1 VQEGR
6 TRDPSLSARDP
17 SLSARDPSLGARDPS
32 LGARDPSLDQDTAGH
47 TLLRKTSGSSVLPAI
62 ELCGITKRFGP
73 VDVLSDVDLSLYPGR
88 VHSLAGENG
97 AGKSTLV
104 KILGGIYR
112 PDNGRILRDG
122 IETVITD
129 AADARR
135 QGIAV
140 IHQHPAVF
148 PDLSVAENVF
158 VGRQPRAM
166 SGIDWPAMRRRA
178 QELLAGLQIDI
189 DSGLPVKMLSIAE
202 RQAVEIAKALSIDAK
217 VLVMDEP
224 TSTISRRE
232 VDRLFEIVERLKAQG
247 VAILFISHFID
258 EILGLGDEVTILR
271 SGKRVMTG
279 PTADL
284 TPAQTVRQMIG
295 TEPSAFFPKEET
307 RIGAPVV
314 SVHGLSG
321 AGFVKDVT
329 FEVRAGEILGF
340 FGLVGAG
347 RSEVAQMLFG
357 ITPPDQGEI
366 RLNDQVVRLRSSKDA
381 MRLGISLVPED
392 RHQQGL
398 VLPFPIRANETL
410 PILRQLSNTLGLVDR
425 AKENEI
431 AEKFTAQMRVIAQG
445 VEQLTS
451 TLSGGNQQKVLI
463 GKWLIPAPEVLI
475 LDQPTR
481 GVDVGAKAE
490 IHRIISHLAA
500 QGLAVILISDDAQEV
515 IGMAD
520 RILVFR
526 GGRIVAESGRASFD
540 REAMLL
546 AAAQAAREEAEGVVS
561 GEDATDDDR
570 ERGRGRERVVGGRGW
585 VRQVMRIREL
595 GLVAALLLIGLG
607 ITLREPRFLDGANL
621 EQVALSATLV
631 CIVSLGEALVIIARQ
646 IDLSVGAIVAASAFV
661 AADWLQQHPD
671 GSILF
676 VFLIGCL
683 VGGALGAFN
692 ALLVTGFRIPAI
704 VATLGTLAMYRGGVI
719 VLAGGRQISA
729 TVLPDSYGF
738 IARAHFA
745 GLPILVWLAVLLTIG
760 FGLAARYTRIGRN
773 FYALGSNQESAKF
786 AGISEQRHIA
796 LLFVVSGLLCG
807 LVGVL
812 WGARF
817 GTVDAVIAPELH
829 FQAISAA
836 VVGGVSIFGGSGSVY
851 GAALGAVIFAVLQNG
866 IQLLGI
872 NRFWLQAVLGA
883 AIVVTVL
890 FYSQLAKRAEG
901 IERRSRFTGHLQSQ
915 FRR

>member
-1 VQEGR
+1 MREGR
-6 TRDPSLSARDP
+6 T
-17 SLSARDPSLGARDPS
+17 
-32 LGARDPSLDQDTAGH
+32 DTAGD
-47 TLLRKTSGSSVLPAI
+47 TLLRNATGSSVVPAI

-73 VDVLSDVDLSLYPGR
+73 VDVLSNVDLSLYPGR

-104 KILGGIYR
+104 KILGGIHP
-112 PDNGRILRDG
+112 PDGGRILRDG
-122 IETVITD
+122 AETTIAD

-148 PDLSVAENVF
+148 PELSVAENVF
-158 VGRQPRAM
+158 VGRQPRGVNGINWTAM
-166 SGIDWPAMRRRA
+166 ARRA
-178 QELLAGLQIDI
+178 RELLSGLQIDI
-189 DSGLPVKMLSIAE
+189 DPGLPVSLLSIAE
-202 RQAVEIAKALSIDAK
+202 RQTVEIAKALSIDAK

-224 TSTISRRE
+224 TSTISSRE
-232 VDRLFEIVERLKAQG
+232 VHRLFEMVERLKEQG

-279 PTADL
+279 PTAGL
-284 TPAQTVRQMIG
+284 TAAETVRQMIG
-295 TEPSAFFPKEET
+295 TEPSAFFPKEEAQ
-307 RIGAPVV
+307 IGEPVV
-314 SVHGLSG
+314 SVSNLSG
-321 AGFVKDVT
+321 AGFVEDIS
-329 FEVRAGEILGF
+329 FEVRSGEILGF

-347 RSEVAQMLFG
+347 RSEVAQILFG
-357 ITPPDQGEI
+357 LTRPDQGEI
-366 RLNDQVVRLRSSKDA
+366 RLNGQIVRLRSSRDA
-381 MRLGISLVPED
+381 TRLGISLVPED

-410 PILRQLSNTLGLVDR
+410 PILRRLSNGMGLVDR
-425 AKENEI
+425 VKENEI
-431 AEKFTAQMRVIAQG
+431 AQRFTGQMRVVASG
-445 VEQLTS
+445 VEQLTN

-463 GKWLIPAPEVLI
+463 GKWLIPEPRVLI

-490 IHRIISHLAA
+490 IHRIISKLAA

-546 AAAQAAREEAEGVVS
+546 AAAQAAKEIKSADYTDYADLGGEGKEE
-561 GEDATDDDR
+561 GEEEKNGTD
-570 ERGRGRERVVGGRGW
+570 RGRVRGGASGWLSKLMRV
-585 VRQVMRIREL
+585 REL
-595 GLVAALLLIGLG
+595 GLVVALLLIGLG

-631 CIVSLGEALVIIARQ
+631 CIVALGEALVIIARQ
-646 IDLSVGAIVAASAFV
+646 IDLSVGAMVATSAFV
-661 AADWLQQHPD
+661 AADWLQQNPN
-671 GSILF
+671 GSILV

-729 TVLPDSYGF
+729 TVLPDSYGA

-745 GLPILVWLAVLLTIG
+745 GVPALVWLALLFTVG
-760 FGLAARYTRIGRN
+760 FGLAARFTRVGRN
-773 FYALGSNQESAKF
+773 IYALGSNQESAKF
-786 AGISEQRHIA
+786 AGIDDRRHVA
-796 LLFVVSGLLCG
+796 LLFVLSGLLCG

-829 FQAISAA
+829 FQAISAV

-883 AIVVTVL
+883 AIVATVL
-890 FYSQLAKRAEG
+890 FYSQLARRAEG
-901 IERRSRFTGHLQSQ
+901 VERRSRLSRHLRRQ

>member
-1 VQEGR
+1 VQKGS
-6 TRDPSLSARDP
+6 T
-17 SLSARDPSLGARDPS
+17 
-32 LGARDPSLDQDTAGH
+32 DTAGEPV
-47 TLLRKTSGSSVLPAI
+47 LRNATGRPVVPAI

-73 VDVLSDVDLSLYPGR
+73 VEVLSNVDLSLYPGR

-104 KILGGIYR
+104 KILGGIYP
-112 PDNGRILRDG
+112 PDGGRIVKDG
-122 IETVITD
+122 VETTIVS

-135 QGIAV
+135 QGISV

-158 VGRQPRAM
+158 ISRQPRGV
-166 SGIDWPAMRRRA
+166 SGIDWTTMTRRA
-178 QELLAGLQIDI
+178 QELLNRLQIDI
-189 DSGLPVKMLSIAE
+189 DAGLPVKLLSIAE
-202 RQAVEIAKALSIDAK
+202 RQAVEVAKALSIDAK

-224 TSTISRRE
+224 TSTISSRE
-232 VDRLFEIVERLKAQG
+232 VDRLFEIVEHLRVQG

-258 EILGLGDEVTILR
+258 EILGLGDEVTVLR
-271 SGKRVMTG
+271 SGKRIITG
-279 PTADL
+279 PTADF
-284 TPAQTVRQMIG
+284 TPAQTVRYMIG
-295 TEPSAFFPKEET
+295 TEPAVFFPKEEAE
-307 RIGAPVV
+307 IGEPVV

-321 AGFVKDVT
+321 AGFVEDVT

-357 ITPPDQGEI
+357 ITRPDRGEI
-366 RLNDQVVRLRSSKDA
+366 RLNNQVVRLRSSHDA

-398 VLPFPIRANETL
+398 VLPFTIRANETL
-410 PILRQLSNTLGLVDR
+410 PILRQLSNRLGLVDR
-425 AKENEI
+425 TKETIVAK
-431 AEKFTAQMRVIAQG
+431 KFTRQMRVVATG
-445 VEQLTS
+445 VEQSTN

-463 GKWLIPAPEVLI
+463 GKWLIPAPRLLI
-475 LDQPTR
+475 LDEPTR

-500 QGLAVILISDDAQEV
+500 EGIAVILISDDAQEV

-546 AAAQAAREEAEGVVS
+546 AAAQASREGDSVAQGSAPIVQHCDIS
-561 GEDATDDDR
+561 GTIR
-570 ERGRGRERVVGGRGW
+570 ERGAGDSGDQPAAPPAQTAGVEESSLQANGW
-585 VRQVMRIREL
+585 LGKLMRIREL
-595 GLVAALLLIGLG
+595 GLVVALLLIGLG
-607 ITLREPRFLDGANL
+607 VTLREPRFLEGANL

-631 CIVSLGEALVIIARQ
+631 CIVALGEALVIVARQ
-646 IDLSVGAIVAASAFV
+646 IDLSVGAMVATSAFV
-661 AADWLQQHPD
+661 AADWLQQHPA
-671 GSILF
+671 GSIFF

-683 VGGALGAFN
+683 VGGGLGAFN
-692 ALLVTGFRIPAI
+692 ALLVTVFRIPAI

-729 TVLPDSYGF
+729 TVLPDSYGD

-745 GLPILVWLAVLLTIG
+745 GVPMLVWLALLFTVA
-760 FGLAARYTRIGRN
+760 FGLAARFTRTGRN
-773 FYALGSNQESAKF
+773 LYALGSNQESARF
-786 AGISEQRHIA
+786 AGINERRHIA
-796 LLFVVSGLLCG
+796 LIFVLSGLLCG

-817 GTVDAVIAPELH
+817 GTVDAVIAPDLH
-829 FQAISAA
+829 FQAISAV

-851 GAALGAVIFAVLQNG
+851 GAALGAIIFAVLQNG

-890 FYSQLAKRAEG
+890 FYSQLARRAEG
-901 IERRSRFTGHLQSQ
+901 VERRSRLSGKIS
-915 FRR
+915 RRFWR

>member
-1 VQEGR
+1 V
-6 TRDPSLSARDP
+6 RD
-17 SLSARDPSLGARDPS
+17 GYT
-32 LGARDPSLDQDTAGH
+32 DTAGN
-47 TLLRKTSGSSVLPAI
+47 TFLRKASGSSVAPAI

-73 VDVLSDVDLSLYPGR
+73 VDVLSNVDLCLHAGR

-104 KILGGIYR
+104 KILGGIHQ
-112 PDNGRILRDG
+112 PDSGHILRDG
-122 IETVITD
+122 AETTITD

-158 VGRQPRAM
+158 IGRQPRGV
-166 SGIDWPAMRRRA
+166 SGIDWSAMTRRA
-178 QELLAGLQIDI
+178 QELLSALHIDI
-189 DSGLPVKMLSIAE
+189 DPGLPVKLLSIAE
-202 RQAVEIAKALSIDAK
+202 RQTVEIAKALSIDAK

-224 TSTISRRE
+224 TSTISSRE
-232 VDRLFEIVERLKAQG
+232 VDRLFEMVEHLKDQG

-279 PTADL
+279 PTTGL
-284 TPAQTVRQMIG
+284 TPTETVRHMIG

-307 RIGAPVV
+307 QIGEPTV
-314 SVHGLSG
+314 SVSGLSG
-321 AGFVKDVT
+321 AGFVEDIS
-329 FEVRAGEILGF
+329 FEVRTGEILGF

-357 ITPPDQGEI
+357 ITPPEQGEI
-366 RLNDQVVRLRSSKDA
+366 RLNNEIVKLHSSRDA
-381 MRLGISLVPED
+381 TRLGISLVPED

-410 PILRQLSNTLGLVDR
+410 PILRKLSNGLGLVDR
-425 AKENEI
+425 VKENAM
-431 AEKFTAQMRVIAQG
+431 AERFTRQMRVIASG
-445 VEQLTS
+445 IEQSTN
-451 TLSGGNQQKVLI
+451 TLSGGNQQKVLL
-463 GKWLIPAPEVLI
+463 GKWLIPAPRVLI

-490 IHRIISHLAA
+490 IHRIISNLAA

-546 AAAQAAREEAEGVVS
+546 AAAQAPREVKSADYTDYADLSEGESGGEGMEEGVEKAKEE
-561 GEDATDDDR
+561 G
-570 ERGRGRERVVGGRGW
+570 RGRGREKGTARAWISKLMRV
-585 VRQVMRIREL
+585 REL
-595 GLVAALLLIGLG
+595 GLVIALLLIGLG

-631 CIVSLGEALVIIARQ
+631 CMVALGEALVIIGRQ
-646 IDLSVGAIVAASAFV
+646 IDLSVGAMVATSAFV
-661 AADWLQQHPD
+661 AADWLQQNPN
-671 GSILF
+671 GSILV

-729 TVLPDSYGF
+729 TVLPDSYGA
-738 IARAHFA
+738 IARAHFMGVPA
-745 GLPILVWLAVLLTIG
+745 LVWLAFLFTLG
-760 FGLAARYTRIGRN
+760 FGLAARFTRTGRN
-773 FYALGSNQESAKF
+773 IYALGSNQESAKF
-786 AGISEQRHIA
+786 AGINERLHIA
-796 LLFVVSGLLCG
+796 LLFLLSGLLSG

-829 FQAISAA
+829 FQAISAV

-851 GAALGAVIFAVLQNG
+851 GAALGAIIFAVLQNG

-883 AIVVTVL
+883 AIVATVL
-890 FYSQLAKRAEG
+890 FYSQLARRAEG
-901 IERRSRFTGHLQSQ
+901 VERRSRLTGHL
-915 FRR
+915 RRQVER

>member
-1 VQEGR
+1 MV
-6 TRDPSLSARDP
+6 
-17 SLSARDPSLGARDPS
+17 
-32 LGARDPSLDQDTAGH
+32 
-47 TLLRKTSGSSVLPAI
+47 PAI

-73 VDVLSDVDLSLYPGR
+73 VDVLSNVDLSLYPGR

-104 KILGGIYR
+104 KILGGIYP
-112 PDNGRILRDG
+112 PDGGRILRDG
-122 IETVITD
+122 AETTITD

-158 VGRQPRAM
+158 IGRQPRGV
-166 SGIDWPAMRRRA
+166 SGIDWSAMTRRA
-178 QELLAGLQIDI
+178 QELLSGLQIDI
-189 DSGLPVKMLSIAE
+189 DPGLPVKLLSVAE
-202 RQAVEIAKALSIDAK
+202 RQAVEIAKALSIDAR

-224 TSTISRRE
+224 TSTISSRE
-232 VDRLFEIVERLKAQG
+232 VDRLFEIVEHLKARG

-279 PTADL
+279 PTAEL

-295 TEPSAFFPKEET
+295 TEPSAFFPKEEA
-307 RIGAPVV
+307 RIGEPVV
-314 SVHGLSG
+314 SVSGLSG
-321 AGFVKDVT
+321 AGFVEDVS

-366 RLNDQVVRLRSSKDA
+366 RLNNQVVRLRSSRDA
-381 MRLGISLVPED
+381 TRLGISLVPED

-410 PILRQLSNTLGLVDR
+410 PILRQLANGLGLVDR
-425 AKENEI
+425 VKENAI
-431 AEKFTAQMRVIAQG
+431 AQRFTEQMRVVASG
-445 VEQLTS
+445 VEQATN

-463 GKWLIPAPEVLI
+463 GKWLIPAPRVLI

-490 IHRIISHLAA
+490 IHRIISNLAA
-500 QGLAVILISDDAQEV
+500 QGLAVILITDDAQEV

-546 AAAQAAREEAEGVVS
+546 AAAQAARERGVGEEEG
-561 GEDATDDDR
+561 EETDETD
-570 ERGRGRERVVGGRGW
+570 RGRGRRREGNPATGWLSKLMRV
-585 VRQVMRIREL
+585 REL
-595 GLVAALLLIGLG
+595 GLVVALLLIGLG

-631 CIVSLGEALVIIARQ
+631 CIVALGEALVIIARQ
-646 IDLSVGAIVAASAFV
+646 IDLSVGAMVATSAFV

-671 GSILF
+671 GSIWV
-676 VFLIGCL
+676 VFLVGCL
-683 VGGALGAFN
+683 VGGGLGAFN

-729 TVLPDSYGF
+729 TVLPDSYGA

-745 GLPILVWLAVLLTIG
+745 GVPALVWLALLFTIG
-760 FGLAARYTRIGRN
+760 FGLAARFTRTGRN

-786 AGISEQRHIA
+786 AGINERRHIA
-796 LLFVVSGLLCG
+796 LLFVLSGLLCG

-829 FQAISAA
+829 FQAISAV

-851 GAALGAVIFAVLQNG
+851 GAALGAIIFAVLQNG

-890 FYSQLAKRAEG
+890 FYSQLARRAEG
-901 IERRSRFTGHLQSQ
+901 VERRSRLTGHL
-915 FRR
+915 RRRFWQ

>member
-1 VQEGR
+1 V
-6 TRDPSLSARDP
+6 
-17 SLSARDPSLGARDPS
+17 
-32 LGARDPSLDQDTAGH
+32 
-47 TLLRKTSGSSVLPAI
+47 VPAI

-104 KILGGIYR
+104 KILGGIHQ
-112 PDNGRILRDG
+112 PDGGRILRDG
-122 IETVITD
+122 VETTISD

-135 QGIAV
+135 HGIAV

-158 VGRQPRAM
+158 VGRQPRGVR
-166 SGIDWPAMRRRA
+166 GIDWTAMTRRA
-178 QELLAGLQIDI
+178 QELLSGLQIDI
-189 DSGLPVKMLSIAE
+189 DPGLPVKLLGIAE
-202 RQAVEIAKALSIDAK
+202 RQTVEIAKALSIDAK

-224 TSTISRRE
+224 TSTISSRE
-232 VDRLFEIVERLKAQG
+232 VHRLFEMVERLKEQG

-279 PTADL
+279 PTAGL
-284 TPAQTVRQMIG
+284 TAAETVRQMIG

-307 RIGAPVV
+307 RIGEPVV
-314 SVHGLSG
+314 SVNNLSG
-321 AGFVKDVT
+321 AGFVEDIS
-329 FEVRAGEILGF
+329 FEVRSGEILGF

-357 ITPPDQGEI
+357 LTRPDQGEI
-366 RLNDQVVRLRSSKDA
+366 RLNGQIVRLRSSRDA
-381 MRLGISLVPED
+381 TRLGISLVPED

-410 PILRQLSNTLGLVDR
+410 PILRRLSNGMGLVDR
-425 AKENEI
+425 VKENEI
-431 AEKFTAQMRVIAQG
+431 AQRFTGQMRVVASG
-445 VEQLTS
+445 VEQLTN

-463 GKWLIPAPEVLI
+463 GKWLIPAPRVLI

-490 IHRIISHLAA
+490 IHRIISNLAA

-526 GGRIVAESGRASFD
+526 GGRVVAESGRASFD

-546 AAAQAAREEAEGVVS
+546 AAAQAAREIRSADFPAVAQGYGGQAPDCADLGEGKTEEET
-561 GEDATDDDR
+561 GEN
-570 ERGRGRERVVGGRGW
+570 RGRGRRRGRVGGVANGW
-585 VRQVMRIREL
+585 VSKLMRVREL
-595 GLVAALLLIGLG
+595 GLVVALLLIGLG

-631 CIVSLGEALVIIARQ
+631 CIVALGEALVIIARQ
-646 IDLSVGAIVAASAFV
+646 IDLSVGAMVATSAFV
-661 AADWLQQHPD
+661 AADWLQQNPN
-671 GSILF
+671 GSIF
-676 VFLIGCL
+676 MVFLIGCL

-729 TVLPDSYGF
+729 TVLPDSYGA

-745 GLPILVWLAVLLTIG
+745 GVPALVWLALLFAVG
-760 FGLAARYTRIGRN
+760 FGLAARFTRAGRN
-773 FYALGSNQESAKF
+773 IYALGSNQESAKF
-786 AGISEQRHIA
+786 AGINDRRHIA
-796 LLFVVSGLLCG
+796 LLFVLSGLLCG

-829 FQAISAA
+829 FQAISAV

-883 AIVVTVL
+883 AIVATVL
-890 FYSQLAKRAEG
+890 FYSQLARRAEG
-901 IERRSRFTGHLQSQ
+901 VERRSRLSGHLRRQ

>member
-1 VQEGR
+1 MREGC
-6 TRDPSLSARDP
+6 T
-17 SLSARDPSLGARDPS
+17 
-32 LGARDPSLDQDTAGH
+32 DTAGD
-47 TLLRKTSGSSVLPAI
+47 TLLRNATGSSVVPAI

-73 VDVLSDVDLSLYPGR
+73 VDVLSNVDLSLYPGR

-104 KILGGIYR
+104 KILGGIYQ
-112 PDNGRILRDG
+112 PDSGRILRDG
-122 IETVITD
+122 AETTITD

-158 VGRQPRAM
+158 VGRQPRGV
-166 SGIDWPAMRRRA
+166 SGIDWTAMTRRA

-189 DSGLPVKMLSIAE
+189 DPGLPVKLLSIAE

-224 TSTISRRE
+224 TSTISSRE
-232 VDRLFEIVERLKAQG
+232 VDRLFEIVERLKGQG

-271 SGKRVMTG
+271 SGRRVMTG
-279 PTADL
+279 PTAEL

-295 TEPSAFFPKEET
+295 TEPSAFFPKEQT
-307 RIGAPVV
+307 RIGEPVV
-314 SVHGLSG
+314 SVSGLSG
-321 AGFVKDVT
+321 AGFVEDVS

-366 RLNDQVVRLRSSKDA
+366 RLNNQVVRLRSSRDA

-410 PILRQLSNTLGLVDR
+410 PILRRLANGLGLVDR
-425 AKENEI
+425 VKENAI
-431 AEKFTAQMRVIAQG
+431 AQRFTGQMRVVASG
-445 VEQLTS
+445 VEQLTN

-463 GKWLIPAPEVLI
+463 GKWLIPAPRILI

-490 IHRIISHLAA
+490 IHRIISNLAA

-526 GGRIVAESGRASFD
+526 GGRIAAESGRASFD

-546 AAAQAAREEAEGVVS
+546 AAAQAAREIRSADYTDYADEGERGEAADETNRG
-561 GEDATDDDR
+561 R
-570 ERGRGRERVVGGRGW
+570 RRGRGRKVANGWLSKLMRV
-585 VRQVMRIREL
+585 REL
-595 GLVAALLLIGLG
+595 GLVVALLLIGLG
-607 ITLREPRFLDGANL
+607 ITLREPRFLEGANL

-631 CIVSLGEALVIIARQ
+631 CIVALGEALVIIARQ
-646 IDLSVGAIVAASAFV
+646 IDLSIGAMVATSAFV

-671 GSILF
+671 GSIWV

-729 TVLPDSYGF
+729 TVLPDSYGA

-745 GLPILVWLAVLLTIG
+745 GVPALVWLALLFTIG
-760 FGLAARYTRIGRN
+760 FGLAARFTRTGRN

-786 AGISEQRHIA
+786 AGINERRHIA
-796 LLFVVSGLLCG
+796 LLFVLSGVLCG
-807 LVGVL
+807 VVGVL

-829 FQAISAA
+829 FQAISAV

-851 GAALGAVIFAVLQNG
+851 GAALGAIIFAVLQNG

-883 AIVVTVL
+883 AIVLTVL
-890 FYSQLAKRAEG
+890 FYSQLARRAEG
-901 IERRSRFTGHLQSQ
+901 VERRSRLTGQL
-915 FRR
+915 RRRFWR

>member
-1 VQEGR
+1 M
-6 TRDPSLSARDP
+6 RD
-17 SLSARDPSLGARDPS
+17 GCT
-32 LGARDPSLDQDTAGH
+32 DTAGD
-47 TLLRKTSGSSVLPAI
+47 TLLRKATGSTVVPAI

-73 VDVLSDVDLSLYPGR
+73 VDVLSNVDLSLYPGR

-104 KILGGIYR
+104 KILGGIHQ
-112 PDNGRILRDG
+112 PDGGHILRDG
-122 IETVITD
+122 AETTITD

-158 VGRQPRAM
+158 VGRQPRGV
-166 SGIDWPAMRRRA
+166 SGIDWTTMTRRA
-178 QELLAGLQIDI
+178 QELLSALQIDI
-189 DSGLPVKMLSIAE
+189 DPGLPVKLLSVAE
-202 RQAVEIAKALSIDAK
+202 RQTVEIAKALSIDAK

-224 TSTISRRE
+224 TSTISSRE
-232 VDRLFEIVERLKAQG
+232 VDRLFEMVERLKDQG

-279 PTADL
+279 PTAGL
-284 TPAQTVRQMIG
+284 TAAETVRHMIG

-307 RIGAPVV
+307 QIGEPVV
-314 SVHGLSG
+314 SVSGLSG
-321 AGFVKDVT
+321 AGFVEDIS
-329 FEVRAGEILGF
+329 FEVHAGEILGF

-347 RSEVAQMLFG
+347 RSEVAEMLFG
-357 ITPPDQGEI
+357 ITPPDQGQI
-366 RLNDQVVRLRSSKDA
+366 RLNNQIVRLRSSRDA
-381 MRLGISLVPED
+381 TRLGISLVPED

-410 PILRQLSNTLGLVDR
+410 PILRRLSNGLGLVDR
-425 AKENEI
+425 VKENVI
-431 AEKFTAQMRVIAQG
+431 AERFTGQMRVVASGI
-445 VEQLTS
+445 EQSTN

-463 GKWLIPAPEVLI
+463 GKWLIPAPRVLI

-490 IHRIISHLAA
+490 IHRIISNLAA

-526 GGRIVAESGRASFD
+526 GGRVVAETGRASFD

-546 AAAQAAREEAEGVVS
+546 AAAQAAREIKSADYTDHADLSDEGKKG
-561 GEDATDDDR
+561 GET
-570 ERGRGRERVVGGRGW
+570 EEGEENRGRGRRRVRVRGVGSGW
-585 VRQVMRIREL
+585 VSKLMRVREL
-595 GLVAALLLIGLG
+595 GLVVALLLIGLG

-631 CIVSLGEALVIIARQ
+631 CIVALGEALVIIARQ
-646 IDLSVGAIVAASAFV
+646 IDLSVGAMVATSAFV
-661 AADWLQQHPD
+661 AADWLQQNPN
-671 GSILF
+671 GSILV

-729 TVLPDSYGF
+729 TVLPDSYGA

-745 GLPILVWLAVLLTIG
+745 GVPALVWLALFFTIG
-760 FGLAARYTRIGRN
+760 FGLAARFTRTGRN
-773 FYALGSNQESAKF
+773 IYALGSNQESAKF
-786 AGISEQRHIA
+786 AGINDRHHIA
-796 LLFVVSGLLCG
+796 LLFVLSGLLCG

-829 FQAISAA
+829 FQAISAV

-883 AIVVTVL
+883 AIVATVL
-890 FYSQLAKRAEG
+890 FYSQLARRAEG
-901 IERRSRFTGHLQSQ
+901 VERRSRLSGHLRRQ
-915 FRR
+915 F

>member
-1 VQEGR
+1 V
-6 TRDPSLSARDP
+6 
-17 SLSARDPSLGARDPS
+17 
-32 LGARDPSLDQDTAGH
+32 
-47 TLLRKTSGSSVLPAI
+47 VPAI

-73 VDVLSDVDLSLYPGR
+73 VDVLSNVDLILYPGR

-104 KILGGIYR
+104 KILGGIHQ
-112 PDNGRILRDG
+112 PDGGRILRDG
-122 IETVITD
+122 AETTISD

-158 VGRQPRAM
+158 VGRQPRGVN
-166 SGIDWPAMRRRA
+166 GIDWTAMTRRA
-178 QELLAGLQIDI
+178 RELLSGLQIDI
-189 DSGLPVKMLSIAE
+189 DPGLPVKLLSIAE
-202 RQAVEIAKALSIDAK
+202 RQTVEIAKALSIDAK

-224 TSTISRRE
+224 TSTISSRE
-232 VDRLFEIVERLKAQG
+232 VHRLFEIVERLKDQG

-279 PTADL
+279 PTASL
-284 TPAQTVRQMIG
+284 TAAETVRQMIG

-307 RIGAPVV
+307 KIGEPVV
-314 SVHGLSG
+314 SVSNLSG
-321 AGFVKDVT
+321 AGFVEDIS
-329 FEVRAGEILGF
+329 FEVRSGEILGF

-357 ITPPDQGEI
+357 LTRPDQGEI
-366 RLNDQVVRLRSSKDA
+366 RLNGQIVRLRSSRDA
-381 MRLGISLVPED
+381 TRLGISLVPED

-410 PILRQLSNTLGLVDR
+410 PILRRLSNGMGLVDR
-425 AKENEI
+425 VKENEI
-431 AEKFTAQMRVIAQG
+431 AQRFTGQMRVVASG
-445 VEQLTS
+445 VEQLTN
-451 TLSGGNQQKVLI
+451 TLSGGNQQKVLL
-463 GKWLIPAPEVLI
+463 GKWLIPAPRVLI

-490 IHRIISHLAA
+490 IHRIISNLAA

-546 AAAQAAREEAEGVVS
+546 AAAQAARETSEGMVE
-561 GEDATDDDR
+561 GEQAVT
-570 ERGRGRERVVGGRGW
+570 ETGENRGRGRVRGLGNGW
-585 VRQVMRIREL
+585 VSKLMRVREL
-595 GLVAALLLIGLG
+595 GLVVALLLISLG
-607 ITLREPRFLDGANL
+607 ITFREPRFLDGANL

-631 CIVSLGEALVIIARQ
+631 CIVALGEALVIIARQ
-646 IDLSVGAIVAASAFV
+646 IDLSVGAMVATSAFV
-661 AADWLQQHPD
+661 AADWLQQNPN
-671 GSILF
+671 GSILV

-729 TVLPDSYGF
+729 TVLPDSYGA

-745 GLPILVWLAVLLTIG
+745 GVPALVWLALLFTVG
-760 FGLAARYTRIGRN
+760 FGLASRFTRAGRN
-773 FYALGSNQESAKF
+773 IYALGSNQESAKF
-786 AGISEQRHIA
+786 AGIDDRRHIA
-796 LLFVVSGLLCG
+796 LLFVLSGLLCG

-829 FQAISAA
+829 FQAISAV

-883 AIVVTVL
+883 AIVATVL
-890 FYSQLAKRAEG
+890 FYSQLARRAEG
-901 IERRSRFTGHLQSQ
+901 VERRSRLSGHLRRQ

>member
-1 VQEGR
+1 M
-6 TRDPSLSARDP
+6 
-17 SLSARDPSLGARDPS
+17 
-32 LGARDPSLDQDTAGH
+32 
-47 TLLRKTSGSSVLPAI
+47 PAI

-73 VDVLSDVDLSLYPGR
+73 VDVLSNVDLSLYPGR

-104 KILGGIYR
+104 KILGGIHQ
-112 PDNGRILRDG
+112 PDGGRILRDG
-122 IETVITD
+122 VEITITD

-158 VGRQPRAM
+158 VGRQPRGI
-166 SGIDWPAMRRRA
+166 SGIDWSAMTRRA
-178 QELLAGLQIDI
+178 RQLLAGLQVDI
-189 DSGLPVKMLSIAE
+189 DPGLPVKLLSIAE
-202 RQAVEIAKALSIDAK
+202 RQAVEIAKALSTDAR

-232 VDRLFEIVERLKAQG
+232 VDRLFEIVERLKGQG

-271 SGKRVMTG
+271 SGRRVMTG

-284 TPAQTVRQMIG
+284 TPAQTVRHMIG
-295 TEPSAFFPKEET
+295 AEPSAFFPKEEAP
-307 RIGAPVV
+307 IGEPVV
-314 SVHGLSG
+314 SVRGLSG
-321 AGFVKDVT
+321 AGFVEDVT
-329 FEVRAGEILGF
+329 FQVCAGEILGF

-357 ITPPDQGEI
+357 ITAPDQGE
-366 RLNDQVVRLRSSKDA
+366 VRLDNQIVRLFSSRDA

-410 PILRQLSNTLGLVDR
+410 PILRQLSNGLGLVDR
-425 AKENEI
+425 VKENAI
-431 AEKFTAQMRVIAQG
+431 AQKFTGQMRVVASG
-445 VEQLTS
+445 VEQLTN

-463 GKWLIPAPEVLI
+463 GKWLIPAPRVLI

-490 IHRIISHLAA
+490 IHRIISHLAV

-546 AAAQAAREEAEGVVS
+546 AAAQAANEDENGAVEGDQAVVREELRSEEREEQPERG
-561 GEDATDDDR
+561 R
-570 ERGRGRERVVGGRGW
+570 ERGRHAAHGW
-585 VRQVMRIREL
+585 LDQVMRFREL
-595 GLVAALLLIGLG
+595 GLVVAVLLIGLG
-607 ITLREPRFLDGANL
+607 ITLREPRFLERANL

-631 CIVSLGEALVIIARQ
+631 CIVALGEALVIIARQ
-646 IDLSVGAIVAASAFV
+646 IDLSVGAMVATSAFV

-671 GSILF
+671 GSILV

-729 TVLPDSYGF
+729 TVLPDSYGA
-738 IARAHFA
+738 IARADFA
-745 GLPILVWLAVLLTIG
+745 GVPILVWLALLFTIG
-760 FGLAARYTRIGRN
+760 FGLAARFTRTGRN
-773 FYALGSNQESAKF
+773 LYALGSNQESAKF
-786 AGISEQRHIA
+786 AGINERRHIA
-796 LLFVVSGLLCG
+796 LVFVLSGLLCG

-829 FQAISAA
+829 FQAISAV

-851 GAALGAVIFAVLQNG
+851 GAALGAIIFAVLENG

-890 FYSQLAKRAEG
+890 FYSQLARRAEG
-901 IERRSRFTGHLQSQ
+901 VERRSRLTGHLRRP